1 VVKKLRLVRFHLISQ
16 NMATNLNA
24 LKNSIWMKWKTC
36 ILKLMLSQS
45 LLMLVFNRTGN
56 SLKKNR
62 VQNKV
67 LKLLILKKKEE
78 LVKIMSQLLKMISK
92 FLKTFK
98 LKKMTIFNR
107 LSNLSKKKKKLTEL
121 IWRFS
126 KSGKSYKCS
135 QMNLKKLKGNLL
147 SLNSD

>member
-1 VVKKLRLVRFHLISQ
+1 MS
-16 NMATNLNA
+16 
-24 LKNSIWMKWKTC
+24 
-36 ILKLMLSQS
+36 SQS
-45 LLMLVFNRTGN
+45 LLMLVFNKTGN
-56 SLKKNR
+56 SHKKSQ

-67 LKLLILKKKEE
+67 LRLLNLKKKEE

-98 LKKMTIFNR
+98 LKKTTIFNR

-126 KSGKSYKCS
+126 KSGKSCKCS

-147 SLNSD
+147 SWNSD